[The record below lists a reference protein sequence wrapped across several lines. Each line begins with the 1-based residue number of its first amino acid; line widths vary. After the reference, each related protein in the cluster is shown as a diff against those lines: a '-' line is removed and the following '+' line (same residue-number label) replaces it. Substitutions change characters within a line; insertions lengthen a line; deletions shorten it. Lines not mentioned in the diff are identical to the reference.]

1 MKRIVLV
8 SGLLASVSSFGAD
21 WKYVSIGGE
30 NDRGIYVDNSQYMYN
45 KKTNTVKAWFKTV
58 SYIDPDSTETYTRSK
73 NLYQFSCSDKK
84 AKLLGFVNYDKNAT
98 IISSDQREEKDA
110 KYNMIIPDT
119 IGEDLWKASCLSK
132 GNGFRFPKVQAG
144 ERLSKAE
151 MEKVFPKGYIP
162 KKISQAEIDE
172 MSKNL
177 SPQ

>member
-1 MKRIVLV
+1 M
-8 SGLLASVSSFGAD
+8 
-21 WKYVSIGGE
+21 
-30 NDRGIYVDNSQYMYN
+30 
-45 KKTNTVKAWFKTV
+45 
-58 SYIDPDSTETYTRSK
+58 
-73 NLYQFSCSDKK
+73 
-84 AKLLGFVNYDKNAT
+84 GFVNYDKNAT

>member
-8 SGLLASVSSFGAD
+8 CGLLASGFAYSAD

-58 SYIDPDSTETYTRSK
+58 SYIDPDSTETYTSSK
-73 NLYQFSCSDKK
+73 NLYQFSCSYKK

-98 IISSDQREEKDA
+98 IISSDQRDEKDA

-162 KKISQAEIDE
+162 KKTSQAETDE